1 MIKDRAWRRYIEYT
15 KVIKRLKNIRRGYYF
30 HDINRIRIEI
40 PIWSDYIG
48 TDVAF
53 SFKTMTTDRWQTR
66 YKSKWG
72 KVKNNKWGDYSD
84 HFTRVKDKDRFRKQL
99 DELGY
104 KHLPNIILT

>member
-1 MIKDRAWRRYIEYT
+1 
-15 KVIKRLKNIRRGYYF
+15 
-30 HDINRIRIEI
+30 
-40 PIWSDYIG
+40 
-48 TDVAF
+48 
-53 SFKTMTTDRWQTR
+53 MTTDRWQTR